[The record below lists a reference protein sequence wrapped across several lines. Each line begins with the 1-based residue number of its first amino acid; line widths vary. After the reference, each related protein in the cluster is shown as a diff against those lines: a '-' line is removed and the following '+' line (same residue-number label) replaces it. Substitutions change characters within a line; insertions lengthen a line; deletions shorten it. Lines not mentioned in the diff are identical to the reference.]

1 MINHDATKILKHNLV
16 FHVLLVVPLAYFA
29 GAAFAAVKVLQVG
42 QFYGPSMEEETLSLG
57 ELNTINEWCL
67 NLNQMTGSIKANWA
81 WASFA
86 CLRNA
91 IIGLLIL
98 AVVGTFF
105 LN

>member
-1 MINHDATKILKHNLV
+1 MINHDATKIIKNNLA
-16 FHVLLVVPLAYFA
+16 FHVLLIVPLAYLA
-29 GAAFAAVKVLQVG
+29 GAAFSAVKVLQVG
-42 QFYGPSMEEETLSLG
+42 RIYGPSMEQENLSLG

-91 IIGLLIL
+91 IIGLLIF